1 MSATEIPE
9 PQVWLDERGRPC
21 PLPVIAMAKAAKSAH
36 GSPVIAVLADD
47 PGARYDIPAWCRMI
61 GATYL
66 GEISVPDDK
75 GGSAY
80 VVQISESAQTDASKS
95 IG

>member
-36 GSPVIAVLADD
+36 GS
-47 PGARYDIPAWCRMI
+47 PAWCRMI